1 MKLLIASDI
10 HGSAYWCERVLSLL
24 EREKAERLLLLGDVL
39 YHGPRNNLPRDYAP
53 KAVTAM
59 LTGLGTPVLGIRG
72 NCDAEID
79 QTVLGFPLLS
89 DYALLLWESR
99 TLFCTHGHVYTPEEH
114 PRLCPGDAFVF
125 GHIHIPVCE
134 RRDGILYLNPGSVSL
149 PKEETRNSCMFFE
162 DGVFRWFDL
171 ADGSCFQE
179 TRWEA

>member
-10 HGSAYWCERVLSLL
+10 HGSAYWCEKLL
-24 EREKAERLLLLGDVL
+24 ELQKREQAGRLLLLGDVL
-39 YHGPRNNLPRDYAP
+39 YHGPRNDLPRDYAP

-59 LTGLGTPVLGIRG
+59 LTGLDVPACGVRG

-79 QTVLGFPLLS
+79 QTVLGFPILS
-89 DYALLLWESR
+89 DSALLLWENH
-99 TLFCTHGHVYTPEEH
+99 TLFCTHGHVCTPEDH
-114 PRLCPGDAFVF
+114 PLLRPGDAFIS

-149 PKEETRNSCMFFE
+149 PKEGTRNSCMILE

-179 TRWEA
+179 TPWEA